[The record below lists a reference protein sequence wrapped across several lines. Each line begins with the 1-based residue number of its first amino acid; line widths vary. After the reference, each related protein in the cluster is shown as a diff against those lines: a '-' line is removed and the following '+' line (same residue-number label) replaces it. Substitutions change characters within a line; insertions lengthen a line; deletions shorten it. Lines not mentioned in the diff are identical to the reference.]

1 MRVGMPTWSLKVIM
15 RKHNRTRP
23 DFRHADLAFQIC
35 WKMVIVHSRCFQQV
49 VDHRGLS
56 SRKFSFLYEKSFK
69 STDSQV
75 AGSLY
80 CTKSSPSP
88 RTLKSQILGFHESR
102 SSPWSLKSEM
112 TIFSRKVV
120 QVRGLSSCRFSFSPT
135 TSLKSADYQVE
146 HLSL

>member
-1 MRVGMPTWSLKVIM
+1 MPTWSLKVIM

-56 SRKFSFLYEKSFK
+56 SRKFSFLHEKSFK

-88 RTLKSQILGFHESR
+88 RTLKSQILGFHEKSFKSADSQVGDDHLFEKSC
-102 SSPWSLKSEM
+102 SSPRTLKLQ
-112 TIFSRKVV
+112 ILVFSHNVV
-120 QVRGLSSCRFSFSPT
+120 EVRGLSS
-135 TSLKSADYQVE
+135 
-146 HLSL
+146 